1 MKLTIKRYL
10 ISSGIVAWTFI
21 LVISMAFAF
30 IHNWKFQDGP
40 DEMHLKFQ
48 VSNLN
53 GALDNTRH
61 QIWIRDQKIEALY
74 REIHSPYFLYGE

>member
-30 IHNWKFQDGP
+30 IHNW
-40 DEMHLKFQ
+40 KFQ

>member
-10 ISSGIVAWTFI
+10 IYSAITTWTFA
-21 LVISMAFAF
+21 LVVSMAFAF

-40 DEMHLKFQ
+40 DEMHLKFK

-74 REIHSPYFLYGE
+74 REIHSPIFGYGE